1 MKDTKNTKLIELIED
16 SDNQTS
22 MLQELICFRKV
33 KSRNSSDIKE
43 ISLSDLLAIS
53 KADIPAIIIQRIKDS
68 LILESKDYL
77 TENETEDGYIYVM
90 PDDSSLSKILDE
102 SKEDLNGKDFFN
114 INNFKFLLKEYSISS
129 MVVNKIKVLIDE
141 ESLNHFSTLSE
152 KTTENLTGDYRND
165 WYTKKRINYNSPAV
179 KILMEDYKEKYIFP
193 IVKIAFEV
201 SSCRTGP
208 MNDCLSNP
216 EILFSGDG
224 MATANYSFIK
234 DHGYH
239 KTIQRCIHL
248 VNEKYKKIAS
258 DKADQL
264 ERTLAILTSKR

>member
-16 SDNQTS
+16 SENQIS

-33 KSRNSSDIKE
+33 KSRDSSDIKE
-43 ISLSDLLAIS
+43 ISLRDLLAIS
-53 KADIPAIIIQRIKDS
+53 KADIPTIIIQKIKDS

-77 TENETEDGYIYVM
+77 TENETEDGDIYVM

-102 SKEDLNGKDFFN
+102 NKKDLNEKDFFN
-114 INNFKFLLKEYSISS
+114 INDFRFLLKEYSISS
-129 MVVNKIKVLIDE
+129 IVVNKIKVLIDE
-141 ESLNHFSTLSE
+141 ESLNHFLTLFK
-152 KTTENLTGDYRND
+152 KTTEDSNH
-165 WYTKKRINYNSPAV
+165 NSPIV
-179 KILMEDYKEKYIFP
+179 KILTILTEDFKENYIFP

-208 MNDCLSNP
+208 MNDYLSNL

-224 MATANYSFIK
+224 IATTNYSFVK
-234 DHGYH
+234 DCGYN